1 MLRRDSFEV
10 SSDSSQLQLPV
21 TETFSDYRSVGGVMI
36 SFRTVQNTLSQGDIV
51 VKVKDVKFDVDIPD
65 TMFQSKA
72 KK

>member
-1 MLRRDSFEV
+1 
-10 SSDSSQLQLPV
+10 
-21 TETFSDYRSVGGVMI
+21 MI